1 MGKLSHYGSRGEVR
15 MVDVSEKVVT
25 TRTAAAQGFVKMA
38 PAVVRTVKGLK
49 NPKGN
54 PLEVARIAGIAAAKR
69 TAEWIP
75 LCHPLPLTHID
86 VTARLC
92 QNGVEVRSEVT
103 ATAQT
108 GVEMEALVAVT
119 AAALTIYDMCKALDK
134 RMEISGIV
142 LVKKTGGKSGDF
154 LREASAA
161 VASNHK
167 KLHKK
172 KARSLG
178 R

>member
-1 MGKLSHYGSRGEVR
+1 
-15 MVDVSEKVVT
+15 MVDVSAKAVT
-25 TRTAAAQGFVKMA
+25 TRTATAHAFVRMS
-38 PAVVRTVKGLK
+38 PRVLRAVRRLK

-54 PLEVARIAGIAAAKR
+54 PLEIARIAGIAAAKR

-92 QNGVEVRSEVT
+92 QNGVELRSTVV

-119 AAALTIYDMCKALDK
+119 AAALTVYDMCKALDK
-134 RMEISGIV
+134 GMEITDIC
-142 LVKKTGGKSGDF
+142 LLTKTGGKSGDF
-154 LREASAA
+154 HRGT
-161 VASNHK
+161 
-167 KLHKK
+167 
-172 KARSLG
+172 KARARSASP
-178 R
+178 RASVRRRSRSR